1 MKAKGHYNIVV
12 LRGFFMFKRLLAV
25 LTAGVA
31 AVVFIGCGGEE
42 PTSPKNAPQITQQP
56 VSVSAYVGQ
65 SVSLYVIA
73 TAKPAPTFQWRKDGV
88 DIVGATQWE
97 YVISSVTAA
106 DSGIYT
112 VVVSN
117 SEGSVTSSGGT
128 LTVWTPPEITLQPVS
143 QTVGEG
149 GSVTFTVSAMGNP
162 LPTYQWQYNYADI
175 SGETSST
182 LQISGVTPGDAG
194 LYDVVVSNGA
204 GTVLST
210 VATLTVQRV
219 ATITVDPAS
228 QLVDEGGWV
237 IFNVVVTGDAPISYQ
252 WYKDGGALAG
262 ETNSSLI
269 INPVMAADAG
279 DYTVIV
285 TNVAGSDTSS
295 SATLT
300 VNVAPAVTTDPSSQ
314 TIDEGSSVTFT
325 VAATGTS
332 PLGYQWRKDG
342 VDISGATSDSYTIAA
357 VALADAGDYTVVVSN
372 VVGSVTSSS
381 ATLTVTQMYPV
392 LLTPADGATNVS
404 VTPTFTWEA
413 FPGAASYEIEVGT
426 TPDVSTGW
434 VVYDGNVTSTTYTP
448 GGPLANA
455 TVYYWHVLAHD
466 GGGGGLGT
474 WSLISSFTTEP

>member
-1 MKAKGHYNIVV
+1 
-12 LRGFFMFKRLLAV
+12 MFKRLLAV

-73 TAKPAPTFQWRKDGV
+73 TAKPAPTYQWRKDGV

-162 LPTYQWQYNYADI
+162 LPTYQWRYNYADI

-210 VATLTVQRV
+210 V
-219 ATITVDPAS
+219 
-228 QLVDEGGWV
+228 
-237 IFNVVVTGDAPISYQ
+237 
-252 WYKDGGALAG
+252 
-262 ETNSSLI
+262 
-269 INPVMAADAG
+269 
-279 DYTVIV
+279 
-285 TNVAGSDTSS
+285 
-295 SATLT
+295 
-300 VNVAPAVTTDPSSQ
+300 
-314 TIDEGSSVTFT
+314 
-325 VAATGTS
+325 
-332 PLGYQWRKDG
+332 
-342 VDISGATSDSYTIAA
+342 
-357 VALADAGDYTVVVSN
+357 
-372 VVGSVTSSS
+372 

-466 GGGGGLGT
+466 GGGGVLGT